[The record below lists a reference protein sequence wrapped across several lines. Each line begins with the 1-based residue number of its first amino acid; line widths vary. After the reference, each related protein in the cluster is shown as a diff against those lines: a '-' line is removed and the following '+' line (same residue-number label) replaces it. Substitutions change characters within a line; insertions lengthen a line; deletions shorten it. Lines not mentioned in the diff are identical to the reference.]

1 MEHWTKMGTTD
12 KFFFFFFFF
21 LHFKNLFLKSKNKK
35 TDMAHCCQ
43 YDNLNSQSGLQK
55 FSTYGKS
62 RRFLL
67 Y

>member
-12 KFFFFFFFF
+12 KFVFF
-21 LHFKNLFLKSKNKK
+21 LFFSYISKTYFSKSKNKK

>member
-12 KFFFFFFFF
+12 KFFFFFFF
-21 LHFKNLFLKSKNKK
+21 LNFKNLFLKSKNKK
-35 TDMAHCCQ
+35 KAKAPCCQ